1 MPRFKTPMRAAAVAL
16 LLLPTL
22 VGARSS
28 SDDETWINRY
38 VESARRAA
46 SAEASGSPG
55 RQVALGELRDRQ
67 GAKVRVTLRDGRLR
81 RGQVERIE
89 GDALLLRVNL
99 PSGYAR
105 LRLLSS
111 RIHNI
116 VLE

>member
-1 MPRFKTPMRAAAVAL
+1 MPRLRNALPATLAAL
-16 LLLPTL
+16 LLLPATS
-22 VGARSS
+22 GARST
-28 SDDETWINRY
+28 DDETWIARY

-46 SAEASGSPG
+46 STEANGTSG
-55 RQVALGELRDRQ
+55 RQVALADLNGRQ

-105 LRLLSS
+105 LRLTAP
-111 RIHNI
+111 RIRDI